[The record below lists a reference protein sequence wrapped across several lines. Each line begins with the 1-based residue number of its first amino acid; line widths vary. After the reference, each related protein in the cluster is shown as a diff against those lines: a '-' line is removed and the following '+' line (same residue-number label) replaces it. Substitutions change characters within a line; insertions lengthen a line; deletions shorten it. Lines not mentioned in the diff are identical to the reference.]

1 MSGLP
6 TRDRV
11 EHGTDRRTGA
21 ARRREAV
28 APALGRGAAATGEPG
43 KRMSDVTTVT
53 SGNVRITARASVR
66 DAAQRVLG
74 RLWIDKVPVRLAS
87 DDPTLWGLP
96 PGVERCWP
104 AAPGMTRALLPR
116 FGELAARAR
125 AAGLTDVVLVGRGAP
140 AAAARVVARHA
151 KAPLTV
157 LDGLDPAPTL
167 RLGADPDRLRRTVV
181 VVTGG
186 DDVSAAHAGILRRLL
201 RDLGL
206 THDELAERFVM
217 LSDHV
222 TAADDRPDARTD
234 DLPDRVAPVPEDSG
248 DRVPAAPRGGVF
260 GALSPD
266 ALLAA
271 ALAGVDVPE
280 ILDQATAV
288 LPSLTRPE
296 NNPGLIL
303 GAILGGCARQG
314 RDKVV
319 IAGFGAR
326 YPGLDEWA
334 GRLLAGAT
342 GRPRADARFSGGVVP
357 VVQGG
362 GLPLSPAGGLFLVAL
377 DGRPHQDDAT
387 VTGPLGAQFVV
398 WEYAAA
404 VAAYLLGADP
414 FAPVGT
420 GQADAGRE
428 RAGEPLFR
436 DRDIDGYAD
445 DGHPEGDPGD
455 GDHDGQAGAGADAGR
470 DAGAGPG
477 NVSELLDDLL
487 AAIPAHGHLAILS
500 YLDPDPF
507 LGQGRAVR
515 RLAAALAAR
524 AGRPVTVSWD
534 PADLAPGGGIGAGR
548 GQGGV
553 YLVLTGNVMDDK
565 PVLDEGD
572 RLTRLQLAQAL
583 TTTRALRDRGRP
595 VARVHL
601 HHRWTGIAQL
611 LDAAHQG
618 GRA

>member
-6 TRDRV
+6 TRDKA
-11 EHGTDRRTGA
+11 EHGTGRPGA
-21 ARRREAV
+21 AGEEKAV
-28 APALGRGAAATGEPG
+28 APAPGLGAAATGVP
-43 KRMSDVTTVT
+43 RTPMSDVTTVT
-53 SGNVRITARASVR
+53 AANVRITARASVR

-87 DDPTLWGLP
+87 DDPTLWGLS
-96 PGVERCWP
+96 PGAEPCWP
-104 AAPGMTRALLPR
+104 AAPGITRALLPR
-116 FGELAARAR
+116 FGELAGRAR
-125 AAGLTDVVLVGRGAP
+125 AAGLTEVVLVGQGAP

-167 RLGADPDRLRRTVV
+167 RLGTDPERLRHTVV
-181 VVTGG
+181 VVAGA

-206 THDELAERFVM
+206 SHDELAERFVM
-217 LSDHV
+217 VSDHLPAQPPGHEPAPEPDPEPGQEPGQV
-222 TAADDRPDARTD
+222 PARAAA
-234 DLPDRVAPVPEDSG
+234 APGGSGSG
-248 DRVPAAPRGGVF
+248 DTALTAPRGGVF
-260 GALSPD
+260 GALSPY

-296 NNPGLIL
+296 NNPGLVL

-334 GRLLAGAT
+334 GMLLAGAT
-342 GRPRADARFSGGVVP
+342 SRPRAGARFGGGVVP

-414 FAPVGT
+414 FAVPAG
-420 GQADAGRE
+420 AGRPPGHAE
-428 RAGEPLFR
+428 RAGEPVFR
-436 DRDIDGYAD
+436 DRDIDGYPD
-445 DGHPEGDPGD
+445 DR
-455 GDHDGQAGAGADAGR
+455 AG
-470 DAGAGPG
+470 GPG
-477 NVSELLDDLL
+477 ARGPENVTELLDHLL
-487 AAIPAHGHLAILS
+487 GAIPEHGHLAILS

-524 AGRPVTVSWD
+524 GGRPVTVSWD
-534 PADLAPGGGIGAGR
+534 PAGLASGAGAGPGIG
-548 GQGGV
+548 QGV

-572 RLTRLQLAQAL
+572 RLSRLQLAQAL
-583 TTTRALRDRGRP
+583 RAARALRDRGRP

>member
-1 MSGLP
+1 
-6 TRDRV
+6 
-11 EHGTDRRTGA
+11 
-21 ARRREAV
+21 
-28 APALGRGAAATGEPG
+28 
-43 KRMSDVTTVT
+43 MSDVTTVT
-53 SGNVRITARASVR
+53 AGKSRITARASVR

-87 DDPTLWGLP
+87 DDPTLWGLS
-96 PGVERCWP
+96 PGAEPCWP
-104 AAPGMTRALLPR
+104 AAPGMTRAMLPR
-116 FGELAARAR
+116 FAELAARAG

-167 RLGADPDRLRRTVV
+167 RLGADADRLRRTVV
-181 VVTGG
+181 VVAGT
-186 DDVSAAHAGILRRLL
+186 DDFSAAHAGILRRLL

-206 THDELAERFVM
+206 NHDEVAERFV
-217 LSDHV
+217 LVADHV
-222 TAADDRPDARTD
+222 TRADGIA
-234 DLPDRVAPVPEDSG
+234 
-248 DRVPAAPRGGVF
+248 AAPRSGVF

-280 ILDQATAV
+280 ILDQATVV

-296 NNPGLIL
+296 NNPGLVL

-342 GRPRADARFSGGVVP
+342 ARPRAGARFSGGVVP
-357 VVQGG
+357 VVQAG
-362 GLPLSPAGGLFLVAL
+362 GLPLSPDGGLFLVAL

-414 FAPVGT
+414 FAAPVGA
-420 GQADAGRE
+420 GQAGEGME

-445 DGHPEGDPGD
+445 ADGYAEGDAGD
-455 GDHDGQAGAGADAGR
+455 ATTGDATTGDATTGDRDGAGGDVPR
-470 DAGAGPG
+470 PGPG
-477 NVSELLDDLL
+477 NVTELLDQLL
-487 AAIPAHGHLAILS
+487 GAIPAHGHLAILS

-524 AGRPVTVSWD
+524 GGRPVTVSWD
-534 PADLAPGGGIGAGR
+534 PAGLGSAGGPGGGL
-548 GQGGV
+548 GQGV

>member
-1 MSGLP
+1 MSWPRAPPPPRP
-6 TRDRV
+6 T
-11 EHGTDRRTGA
+11 
-21 ARRREAV
+21 
-28 APALGRGAAATGEPG
+28 
-43 KRMSDVTTVT
+43 
-53 SGNVRITARASVR
+53 
-66 DAAQRVLG
+66 
-74 RLWIDKVPVRLAS
+74 
-87 DDPTLWGLP
+87 
-96 PGVERCWP
+96 
-104 AAPGMTRALLPR
+104 
-116 FGELAARAR
+116 
-125 AAGLTDVVLVGRGAP
+125 
-140 AAAARVVARHA
+140 AARVVARHA
-151 KAPLTV
+151 NAPLTV

-181 VVTGG
+181 VVAGA

-206 THDELAERFVM
+206 NHDELAERFIM
-217 LSDHV
+217 TPDHV
-222 TAADDRPDARTD
+222 AEPDHMDPSPGGSGER
-234 DLPDRVAPVPEDSG
+234 APT
-248 DRVPAAPRGGVF
+248 APRSGVF

-296 NNPGLIL
+296 NNPGLVL

-334 GRLLAGAT
+334 GGLLAGAT
-342 GRPRADARFSGGVVP
+342 GRPRAGARFGGGVVP

-414 FAPVGT
+414 FAAPVGA
-420 GQADAGRE
+420 GPADEGLE

-445 DGHPEGDPGD
+445 DGFADDGYAEGHADD
-455 GDHDGQAGAGADAGR
+455 GAGR
-470 DAGAGPG
+470 AGPG
-477 NVSELLDDLL
+477 NVTELLDRLL
-487 AAIPAHGHLAILS
+487 GAVPAHGHLAILS

-524 AGRPVTVSWD
+524 GGRPVTVSWD
-534 PADLAPGGGIGAGR
+534 PAGLASGDGQPGDGS
-548 GQGGV
+548 GQGV

-572 RLTRLQLAQAL
+572 RLSRLQRARAL